1 MINLIFI
8 LNVWFL
14 NSSKSMG
21 GKKRMT
27 GCIVRNVVSGT
38 TKCAL
43 VRKAR
48 CSLFVVDTTNHNYK
62 EFSNFF

>member
-1 MINLIFI
+1 
-8 LNVWFL
+8 
-14 NSSKSMG
+14 
-21 GKKRMT
+21 MT